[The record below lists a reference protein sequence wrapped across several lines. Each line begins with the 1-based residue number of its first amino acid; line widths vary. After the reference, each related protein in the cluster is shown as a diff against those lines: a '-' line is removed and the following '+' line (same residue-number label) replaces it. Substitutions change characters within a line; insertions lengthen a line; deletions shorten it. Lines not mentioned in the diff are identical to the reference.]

1 MPRQRRSRGEPVLWP
16 GLGMQVAL
24 SALCTYLHSTF
35 PRLNQGTLGEETTP
49 KSQPCL
55 PAVQCAVSGM
65 QLTVQTGHR
74 RMVEPSASV
83 PTITI
88 SFSWQQSEEYGTS
101 QPRGQPSRPR
111 RGLGIGGRR
120 PSLECSS
127 ARGKPW
133 CAQPRGRCRTKEPC
147 FRRRLWPPPPD
158 PLAAYTPLHAVLEL
172 QALDAPALRH
182 VCHIARET

>member
-24 SALCTYLHSTF
+24 SSLCAYLHSTF
-35 PRLNQGTLGEETTP
+35 PRLNERTLGEETTLQ
-49 KSQPCL
+49 SQPCL
-55 PAVQCAVSGM
+55 PAVQCAVSSM

-101 QPRGQPSRPR
+101 QPTGQPSRPR

-127 ARGKPW
+127 ERGKSW
-133 CAQPRGRCRTKEPC
+133 CAQPRGGAAQRSLVSAAAFGHLRPTRSLRIHPC
-147 FRRRLWPPPPD
+147 VQSWSCKPWMRQP
-158 PLAAYTPLHAVLEL
+158 
-172 QALDAPALRH
+172 
-182 VCHIARET
+182 